1 MSHNRAKIRF
11 STTAAGLLLSRI
23 GLIFLTAILLVA
35 GWAGQSGLVV
45 LISLF
50 LAAAGLSKLWSLVSL
65 SGVLCHRSL
74 SQKRIFPGE
83 TVEWTLRLENR
94 KPLPLPWIR
103 TEEEIPLGLAPQEGL
118 GQGKQPT
125 VGSLHRTAALLWY
138 RSITWR
144 FRLQGQRRGY
154 YPTGSTTVTSGD
166 IFGFY
171 SRSMILPDRDHIIVY
186 PRIFPITRINLPSL
200 QPMGESTIDKRLF
213 QDPAR
218 PIGVRDYQPFDSL
231 KHIHWKASARRQGLQ
246 VKIFEPTTTFK
257 VAMFLDVDSFQ
268 RNGTF
273 DEGLFEL
280 GISTAATI
288 AYHLSE
294 QGSPV
299 GLYVNTQSAD
309 SGHGIS
315 ILPGANRD
323 QLIQILEA
331 LAKTTAK
338 SKESFE
344 VLLEREREGLPAGT
358 TLVMVCAE
366 LPESL
371 SELLRDMKDSGHKV
385 LLLLVGEQ
393 EVVSRNMPVPWH
405 LIRQPGDL
413 GEVKCVQ

>member
-1 MSHNRAKIRF
+1 MSHDQAKPRF
-11 STTAAGLLLSRI
+11 STTAAGLLLGRI

-35 GWAGQSGLVV
+35 GWAGLSGLVV

-50 LAAAGLSKLWSLVSL
+50 LAAAGLAKLWSILSL
-65 SGVLCHRSL
+65 SGVHCHRSL
-74 SQKRIFPGE
+74 TQKRIFPGE
-83 TVEWTLRLENR
+83 TIEWALRLENR
-94 KPLPLPWIR
+94 KPIPLPWIR
-103 TEEEIPLGLAPQEGL
+103 TDEEIPLGLSPLEGL
-118 GQGKQPT
+118 VREQQPT
-125 VGSLHRTAALLWY
+125 VAALSRTAALLWY

-144 FRLQGQRRGY
+144 FRLQGRRRGY

-166 IFGFY
+166 IFGLY
-171 SRSMILPDRDHIIVY
+171 SRSMILPDRDYIIVY
-186 PRIFPITRINLPSL
+186 PRIFPIIRIDLPSL
-200 QPMGESTIDKRLF
+200 QPMGDSAVDKRLF

-257 VAMFLDVDSFQ
+257 VAIFLAIDSFQ
-268 RNGTF
+268 RNGAF
-273 DEGLFEL
+273 DEDLFEL

-299 GLYVNTQSAD
+299 GLYVNTQSAE
-309 SGHGIS
+309 GGQGIS

-331 LAKTTAK
+331 LAKTTEKA
-338 SKESFE
+338 KESFDA
-344 VLLEREREGLPAGT
+344 LLMREREGLPAGT

-366 LPESL
+366 LSEPL
-371 SELLRDMKDSGHKV
+371 SELLRDMKESGHKV
-385 LLLLVGEQ
+385 LLLLVGAQ
-393 EVVSRNMPVPWH
+393 EINSRNMPVPWH

-413 GEVKCVQ
+413 GEVRCVQ